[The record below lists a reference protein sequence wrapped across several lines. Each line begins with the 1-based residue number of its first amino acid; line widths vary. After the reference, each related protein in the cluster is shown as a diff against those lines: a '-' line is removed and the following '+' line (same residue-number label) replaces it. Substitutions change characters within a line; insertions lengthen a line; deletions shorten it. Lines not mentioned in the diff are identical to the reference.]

1 MSIFQ
6 SPPHHSRSMDQ
17 DQTFPM
23 ESTDLKEDALDD
35 MLHRI
40 HLQTDDPEV

>member
-1 MSIFQ
+1 
-6 SPPHHSRSMDQ
+6 MDQ

-23 ESTDLKEDALDD
+23 ESTDLREDAFDD

-40 HLQTDDPEV
+40 CLQTDALEVLERKTECD